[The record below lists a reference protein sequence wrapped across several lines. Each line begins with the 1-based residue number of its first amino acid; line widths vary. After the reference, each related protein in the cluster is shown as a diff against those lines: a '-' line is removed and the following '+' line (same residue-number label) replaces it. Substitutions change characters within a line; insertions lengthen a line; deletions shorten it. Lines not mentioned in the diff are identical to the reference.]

1 MAKSEYRNAVRSRR
15 LICDA
20 LLELL
25 DEKPLEKITV
35 TDIANRADVSRG
47 TFYLHYESVSD
58 VISELQD
65 NYIQQMDRY
74 FSTLDIPFTVDN
86 TMLITAECLKFIYHQ
101 NQAKYMALIF
111 HQQVSFADKVC
122 QNFQQR
128 LLGSKDIPKDE
139 KTRKEIIVRS
149 SLLAHGILGA
159 FHAVNNGLLDLT
171 TEQLISGVDNFL
183 SDMQYLQNQKK
194 PKGAKR

>member
-1 MAKSEYRNAVRSRR
+1 MAKAEYRNAVRSRR
-15 LICDA
+15 LIGDA

-25 DEKPLEKITV
+25 EEKPLEKITV

-86 TMLITAECLKFIYHQ
+86 AMHITAECLKYIYQQ
-101 NQAKYMALIF
+101 NQAKYLSLIF

-128 LLGSKDIPKDE
+128 LLESKDMPTDE
-139 KTRKEIIVRS
+139 AAQKEIIVRS
-149 SLLAHGILGA
+149 SLMAHGILGA
-159 FHAVNNGLLDLT
+159 FHAASAGLLDLS
-171 TEQLISGVDNFL
+171 TEQLMAGIEHFL
-183 SDMQYLQNQKK
+183 ADMQHLQALKG
-194 PKGAKR
+194 PKGGKS